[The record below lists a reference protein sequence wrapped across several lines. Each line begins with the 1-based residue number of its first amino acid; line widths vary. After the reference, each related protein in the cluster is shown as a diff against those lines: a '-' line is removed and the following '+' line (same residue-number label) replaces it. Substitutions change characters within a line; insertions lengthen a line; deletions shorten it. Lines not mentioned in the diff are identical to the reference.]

1 MQRRRRYKLTVPT
14 VEPNTLRD
22 PYSKTTRE
30 CYSGSSSEKDAE
42 DHVRKSIIVAISG
55 LALLAG
61 CGSQG
66 NNASKVPVEPKWK
79 GAPYRLAL
87 DTKAA
92 KPNPA
97 GVTLPGIKF
106 TANPKALE
114 NRAIFV
120 IRFDDLGVTKY
131 QPRMNKM
138 ILAPLDLSGAE
149 GALPQTMWERQIRA
163 WLRFSGLTAPREK
176 SRYPW
181 RWSGRRFPA
190 KLQMPKWTGSA

>member
-1 MQRRRRYKLTVPT
+1 M
-14 VEPNTLRD
+14 
-22 PYSKTTRE
+22 
-30 CYSGSSSEKDAE
+30 
-42 DHVRKSIIVAISG
+42 RKSIIVAISG

-92 KPNPA
+92 KPNPT

-149 GALPQTMWERQIRA
+149 GALPADYMGAADKSLATFLGTYGANGKVKISVALVRSSLSSQATDAEVDGKRLSDW
-163 WLRFSGLTAPREK
+163 APIELMYK
-176 SRYPW
+176 S
-181 RWSGRRFPA
+181 
-190 KLQMPKWTGSA
+190 LHPKR